1 MSFGGLFKAPNTNA
15 AKLQTNLKKLL
26 NRLNEANRVAKNG
39 GNTASLKNAIKN
51 NFNNVNNSILRVA
64 VARRQYTNALR
75 KLAQKKNY
83 NAAANA
89 ARQQANLAQRQAEAA
104 RQAQQ
109 AATQVKQA
117 TQQAQKPP
125 RNNSAFISNIN
136 MKNVYNSNDINRL
149 SRILNS
155 NSSFKNKAMNKL
167 QNIANTYNKN
177 QTIRQMAAS
186 KLLAFRTK
194 INSS

>member
-1 MSFGGLFKAPNTNA
+1 MSSWGLFKPPNTNA

-64 VARRQYTNALR
+64 VTRRQYTNALR

-89 ARQQANLAQRQAEAA
+89 ARQQANLSQRQAEAA

-125 RNNSAFISNIN
+125 NNNSAFISNIN
-136 MKNVYNSNDINRL
+136 TKNVYTSNDINRL
-149 SRILNS
+149 SRILKS

-186 KLLAFRTK
+186 KLVAFRTK
-194 INSS
+194 K

>member
-1 MSFGGLFKAPNTNA
+1 MSSWGLFKAPNTNA

-26 NRLNEANRVAKNG
+26 NRLNEANRVVKNG
-39 GNTASLKNAIKN
+39 GNIASLKNAIKN

-64 VARRQYTNALR
+64 SARRKYNMAVS
-75 KLAQKKNY
+75 KIAAKKNY
-83 NAAANA
+83 QAIANA
-89 ARQQANLAQRQAEAA
+89 ARQQANLERQQANAA

-109 AATQVKQA
+109 AATQVRQA
-117 TQQAQKPP
+117 TQQAQQVPN
-125 RNNSAFISNIN
+125 NNSAFISNIKT
-136 MKNVYNSNDINRL
+136 KNVYNSNDINKL

-155 NSSFKNKAMNKL
+155 NSNFKNEAKNKL

-186 KLLAFRTK
+186 KLLAFRK
-194 INSS
+194 K